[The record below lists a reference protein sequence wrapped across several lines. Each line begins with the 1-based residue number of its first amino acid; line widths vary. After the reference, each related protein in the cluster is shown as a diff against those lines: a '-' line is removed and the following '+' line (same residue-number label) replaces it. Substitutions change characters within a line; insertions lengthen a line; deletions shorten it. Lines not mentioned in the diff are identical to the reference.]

1 MLIWIACLILF
12 GVPIGYLCLDLVE
25 ERRARAAK
33 LERIRSRLQEKES
46 EARVGA
52 ED

>member
-1 MLIWIACLILF
+1 MIIWIAFLLLF
-12 GVPIGYLCLDLVE
+12 GIPLGYLCLDLVE

-33 LERIRSRLQEKES
+33 LERIRSRLQEKET
-46 EARVGA
+46 EARSTA

>member
-1 MLIWIACLILF
+1 MLIWIAVLILF
-12 GVPIGYLCLDLVE
+12 GLPIAYLLLDLVE

-33 LERIRSRLQEKES
+33 LERIRTRLQQKET
-46 EARVGA
+46 ETRVGA